1 MAVSSDDILAVADRG
16 GVGRVGALD
25 ARRRGGE
32 PLAADDNTV
41 WGIAWSLDGTVLA
54 TASDDEVVQL
64 WDVSTRSLLG
74 RLTPHSGGAFAVT
87 FLTDG
92 ATIATTSGDGSV
104 RLWDIARARPLGGPL
119 TGQEGS
125 SWRGGALPPPRV
137 APPAE
142 DGTVRIWDVLDPA
155 RACDRADGSIG
166 LVP

>member
-16 GVGRVGALD
+16 GWV
-25 ARRRGGE
+25 RRGRLGARQPVGE

-64 WDVSTRSLLG
+64 WDVSARSLLG
-74 RLTPHSGGAFAVT
+74 RLTPHPGGAFAVT

-119 TGQEGS
+119 IGQEGS
-125 SWRGGALPPPRV
+125 SWRALPLPGMRF
-137 APPAE
+137 ATSAE
-142 DGTVRIWDVLDPA
+142 DGTVRIWDVLDP
-155 RACDRADGSIG
+155 DRAW
-166 LVP
+166 